1 MAAINKPG
9 VYIQE
14 VLSPSLPAS
23 TITGPSIAAFIGI
36 ADRGP
41 TTGTA
46 GNVVGVPTVVN
57 NLTEFT
63 NSFGYGSIA
72 GIFDSSVTSTTANPN
87 TVGTT
92 SNDLKY
98 AVKTFFDNGGNQA
111 VIMRLVNKDAIQAT
125 ANFVDQSG
133 SLSVVASSNNLTI
146 TAATNSITV
155 ASATGA
161 SFVNAQP
168 GSLVSFSGI
177 TSTNNSGLLLATTG
191 SFVIDTVVGS
201 GTGITL
207 KFNGTATT
215 ATTINT
221 GTVVITGGVVSAST
235 SSGVIATG
243 VTATAPGAA
252 LTVSAKDHGKWGNN
266 IWVAIT
272 PNTSPN
278 YFDLTV
284 YYSTRAAMTAS
295 GSPSSAL
302 LDSEI
307 VETFSGLTLNAS
319 DTNKYVLNAVSSKW
333 ISLAVSGSTASA
345 TRLPAFTRGWTASSI
360 TSTTGQF
367 VWDASTTGGLNF
379 DATDT
384 PVSPLVDVAVRA
396 GSTATTAISVAG
408 TPGAEGSS
416 TPTLSTDVLPKLDSV
431 QAPLVLNYPGV
442 TASAAVNQILD
453 YVNTRQDSFAL
464 ISPGLAATTPADVI
478 NSIKS
483 YQATG
488 LNYAAVYFPNL
499 VIQDPAS
506 SITTNLITVGPS
518 GAVAA
523 LYTSTDATRGTFKS
537 PAGVASPIS
546 FATPSYT
553 LTNDDFNKVNGAPRN
568 VNIIRTVP
576 GSGTC
581 VMGSRTIFSNYSDKY
596 VAVRRA
602 LNYLEYT
609 LKNSTQYAVFEPNDQ
624 NLWSSVTGVCTG
636 VLNDYWRAGGLAGE
650 TSDQAYYVKC
660 DATNNTSASVGAGQL
675 NIEIGVALQRPAEY
689 VIIKIGQINGGATVT
704 SSI

>member
-1 MAAINKPG
+1 MADRNKPG

-14 VLSPSLPAS
+14 VLTPSLPAS
-23 TITGPSIAAFIGI
+23 TITGPSVAAFIGI

-46 GNVVGVPTVVN
+46 GSVVGDPLVVN
-57 NLTEFT
+57 NPTDFT
-63 NSFGYGSIA
+63 NYFGYGSIA

-111 VIMRLVNKDAIQAT
+111 IIMRLVNKDAIQAT

-133 SLSVVASSNNLTI
+133 SLSVAAATNNLTI
-146 TAATNSITV
+146 TASTNKITL
-155 ASATGA
+155 ALATGT

-168 GSLVSFSGI
+168 NTLVSFSGI
-177 TSTNNSGLLLATTG
+177 TSVADSGLLLATTS
-191 SFVIDTVVGS
+191 SFVIDTVPDS
-201 GTGITL
+201 KTITL
-207 KFNGTATT
+207 KYAGASAS
-215 ATTINT
+215 ATTISS
-221 GTVVITGGVVSAST
+221 GTVVITGGVVSAT
-235 SSGVIATG
+235 SVAGTALGVT
-243 VTATAPGAA
+243 TATAATA

-266 IWVAIT
+266 LWVAIT

-295 GSPSSAL
+295 GAVSSAL

-307 VETFSGLTLNAS
+307 VETWPGLTLNAS
-319 DTNKYVLNAVSSKW
+319 DTNKYVVNAVSSKW
-333 ISLAVSGSTASA
+333 ISIAVSGSTASA
-345 TRLPAFTRGWTASSI
+345 TRLPAFTRGWTANSI
-360 TSTTGQF
+360 IATSGQLA
-367 VWDASTTGGLNF
+367 WDASTTTALAF
-379 DATDT
+379 DATDSGPDT
-384 PVSPLVDVAVRA
+384 AVRV
-396 GSTATTAISVAG
+396 GSTAATTISIAG
-408 TPGAEGSS
+408 TAGSEGSS
-416 TPTLSTDVLPKLDSV
+416 TPDLATDVLPKLEKYPN
-431 QAPLVLNYPGV
+431 PLVLNYPGA
-442 TASAAVNQILD
+442 TSSALVNKILD

-464 ISPGLAATTPADVI
+464 ISPGVNSSLATVI
-478 NSIKS
+478 ANIKS

-488 LNYAAVYFPNL
+488 LNYAAVYYPNL
-499 VIQDPAS
+499 VIQDPTS
-506 SITTNLITVGPS
+506 SITTAQVTVGPS

-537 PAGVASPIS
+537 PAGVANPIS
-546 FATPSYT
+546 FASPSYT
-553 LTNDDFNKVNGAPRN
+553 LTNDEFNTVNNAPRN
-568 VNIIRTVP
+568 VNIIRNVP
-576 GSGTC
+576 GAGTC
-581 VMGSRTIFSNYSDKY
+581 VMGARTIFSNYSDRY

-609 LKNSTQYAVFEPNDQ
+609 LKNNTQYAVFEPNDQ

-650 TSDQAYYVKC
+650 TPDQAYYVKC
-660 DATNNTSASVGAGQL
+660 DATNNTSASIGSGQL

-689 VIIKIGQINGGATVT
+689 VIIKIGQINGGSTVT